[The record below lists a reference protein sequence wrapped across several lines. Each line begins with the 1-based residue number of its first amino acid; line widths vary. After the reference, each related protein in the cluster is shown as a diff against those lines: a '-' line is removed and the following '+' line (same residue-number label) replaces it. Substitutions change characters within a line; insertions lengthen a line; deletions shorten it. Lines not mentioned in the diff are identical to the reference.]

1 MKLAVRVVGGRTFR
15 FTRRRAARRG
25 IPLCQA
31 LLFQTFLGASA
42 CLALGPPLPAE
53 AAMKKARARPAGAA
67 DMETVVRSAA
77 RHHPAIAEAT
87 GVMRQQQEQI
97 AVARSGY
104 FPKIAAGVGS
114 GASATGNQNWRPALN
129 ISASQM
135 LYDFGKVSSEVEA
148 ASAGA
153 RASVAQVALTTDNI
167 ARDAALAFVE
177 AQRYQALFAVAVEQV
192 AGVRAIGD
200 LVTQRSQEGASS
212 LSDKEQAEARILATE
227 ATRYEVEG
235 ERSRWLSNV
244 SFLSSLSVSSV
255 AASAP
260 AWLGKSCA
268 SGELDWG
275 RIPAAVQAEEKRR
288 QAIAQLDN
296 SKAQLFPT
304 IALSGSADYDPFY
317 EREPAWSYN
326 NNTNTR
332 RFNYTAGVR
341 VSGNLYEGGA
351 TEARRRAAD
360 YALTAAMAAGAAV
373 RLQVRQGLAQARSRI
388 GALGAQ
394 HKAAKLRDAA
404 MIKTRDLYRQQYV
417 DLGTRTLLDL
427 LNAEQELYTARFQ
440 AVNIT
445 HDLRRLQV
453 ECLYNTGMTR
463 AAFALS
469 TQAGP

>member
-1 MKLAVRVVGGRTFR
+1 MNLAGRVACGRTLR
-15 FTRRRAARRG
+15 FTRRRNVRRG
-25 IPLCQA
+25 IPRCQA
-31 LLFQTFLGASA
+31 LLFQTLLGASV
-42 CLALGPPLPAE
+42 CLALGPPLQAE
-53 AAMKKARARPAGAA
+53 AATRKPRARPAGAP

-77 RHHPAIAEAT
+77 KHHPAIAEAT

-104 FPKIAAGVGS
+104 LPKISAGAGS
-114 GASATGNQNWRPALN
+114 GVSAAGNQNWRPALN
-129 ISASQM
+129 LSASQM
-135 LYDFGKVSSEVEA
+135 LYDFGKVSSEVDA

-153 RASVAQVALTTDNI
+153 RASAAQVALTTDNI
-167 ARDAALAFVE
+167 ARDTALAFVE
-177 AQRYQALFAVAVEQV
+177 AQRYQALLAVAAEQV

-200 LVTQRSQEGASS
+200 LVSQRNQQGASA

-227 ATRYEVEG
+227 ATRFEVEG

-244 SFLSSLSVSSV
+244 SFLASLPVSSV

-260 AWLGKSCA
+260 AWLNRACA
-268 SGELDWG
+268 SGELDWS

-304 IALSGSADYDPFY
+304 IALSGSADYAPFY

-326 NNTNTR
+326 NSNTR
-332 RFNYTAGVR
+332 RFNYAAGIR

-351 TEARRRAAD
+351 TVARRRAAD
-360 YALTAAMAAGAAV
+360 HALTAAMAAGAAV
-373 RLQVRQGLAQARSRI
+373 RLQVQQGLAQARSRI

-394 HKAAKLRDAA
+394 HKAAQLRDQA
-404 MIKTRDLYRQQYV
+404 MVKTRDLYRQQYM

-427 LNAEQELYTARFQ
+427 LNAEQELFAARFQ

-463 AAFALS
+463 AAFALNA
-469 TQAGP
+469 QATP

>member
-1 MKLAVRVVGGRTFR
+1 MTLAGRVSDPTLRLPR
-15 FTRRRAARRG
+15 RRRARRRAPW
-25 IPLCQA
+25 IPA
-31 LLFQTFLGASA
+31 LSGAAVCLMLGFHI
-42 CLALGPPLPAE
+42 PAE
-53 AAMKKARARPAGAA
+53 ATTRKPRARPAGAM

-77 RHHPAIAEAT
+77 NHHPSIAEAT
-87 GVMRQQQEQI
+87 GMMRQQQEQI

-104 FPKIAAGVGS
+104 FPKISAGVGS

-129 ISASQM
+129 LSASQM
-135 LYDFGKVSSEVEA
+135 LYDFGKVSSEVDA

-167 ARDAALAFVE
+167 ARDTALAFVE
-177 AQRYQALFAVAVEQV
+177 AQRYQALLTVAVDQV

-200 LVTQRSQEGASS
+200 LVSQRSQQGASS

-227 ATRYEVEG
+227 ATRYEIEG

-244 SFLSSLSVSSV
+244 SFLASLPVSSV
-255 AASAP
+255 SAAAP
-260 AWLGKSCA
+260 AWLGKACA
-268 SGELDWG
+268 SGELDWS

-341 VSGNLYEGGA
+341 LSGNLYEGGA
-351 TEARRRAAD
+351 NMARRRAAD
-360 YALTAAMAAGAAV
+360 HALTAAMAAGAAV

-394 HKAAKLRDAA
+394 YKAAQLRDLA
-404 MIKTRDLYRQQYV
+404 MVKTRDLYRQQYV

-445 HDLRRLQV
+445 HDLRRLQL

-463 AAFALS
+463 AAFALGP
-469 TQAGP
+469 QADP